1 MNKIRTSLSLLAL
14 ALVTAAS
21 SNAWASTAANTQIV
35 NTATLTF
42 NGGKKDASVTVGV
55 NLVAAAPTLVLNNG
69 TGSYI
74 TTDNQA
80 LTDSLVLTSNANGP
94 ATYHVTVAMG
104 SSGAQAV
111 VNTTNPSVSDGN
123 SGLGFDVVLGA
134 SVTTVGASN
143 ASGANTLVIPAP
155 DAAHVTG
162 SGTTLQVNG
171 IGIGSVITFS
181 SYTRNVTAIAVNAD
195 GTYTLTF
202 DGTALGTP
210 IAAGTPV
217 YEQKTVNNITV
228 KPGTVI
234 QLGTAINVY
243 AQANVTTGGVSG
255 STPSNWALNTWTSGS
270 PKVDITKYVRNVT
283 TASSNST
290 GSGATSFAIN
300 GAASTNYYTSG
311 VTAKSGDVLEYVIR
325 AGNNS
330 GTDDITGA
338 ALSDAVPTSYV
349 VLQYGAFGGS
359 GADVFYSPAGDGTGS
374 ALALGTSAATNQ
386 AYTAATNSATTTLTV
401 NVGTGAGV
409 NTLGTIAKNSG
420 TENFVMIVYRVK
432 VN

>member
-1 MNKIRTSLSLLAL
+1 MNKIRTSIALLAL
-14 ALVTAAS
+14 ALVTAFG

-42 NGGKKDASVTVGV
+42 NGGFKTASVTVAV
-55 NLVAAAPTLVLNNG
+55 NLVPAAPTLVLNNG
-69 TGSYI
+69 TGTY
-74 TTDNQA
+74 TGPDAQV

-94 ATYHVTVAMG
+94 ASYHVTVAMG
-104 SSGAQAV
+104 TSGPQAYS
-111 VNTTNPSVSDGN
+111 NTTSPSVSDGN
-123 SGLGFDVVLGA
+123 SGLGFDVTLGA

-143 ASGANTLVIPAP
+143 ASTTTTLVIPAP
-155 DAAHVTG
+155 DAGHITG
-162 SGTTLQVNG
+162 SGSTLQVNG

-181 SYTRNVTAIAVNAD
+181 TYTRNVTAIAPNAD
-195 GTYTLTF
+195 GTYTITF
-202 DGTALGTP
+202 DGTPLGSP
-210 IAAGTPV
+210 VPVGTPV
-217 YEQKTVNNITV
+217 FEQKTVNNITV
-228 KPGTVI
+228 KPGTI
-234 QLGTAINVY
+234 TQLGTVINVY
-243 AQANVTTGGVSG
+243 AQASVTTSGVSG
-255 STPSNWALNTWTSGS
+255 TTNSNWALDTWTSGS

-338 ALSDAVPTSYV
+338 ALSDAVPTNYV
-349 VLQYGAFGGS
+349 ALQYGAFGGA
-359 GADVFYSPAGDGTGS
+359 GADVFYSPAGDGAGS
-374 ALALGTSAATNQ
+374 ALALGASAATNQ
-386 AYTAATNSATTTLTV
+386 AYTTATNSATTTLTV

-409 NTLGTIAKNSG
+409 NTTGTIAKNSG